1 MDFIMKTT
9 KIFLHSY
16 LCKILFVFIGEL
28 GKAPAAVD
36 DSLPVREPE
45 GATAM
50 PEEEDE
56 DLTSR
61 LEALRS
67 WWWIHHVIIAISKW
81 QTFLKN
87 SSCDRIVNSDALWI
101 LYVNY
106 HDNGWHLL
114 HFVLYRAHYNTLTFT
129 IYECSYWTSV
139 YMYRRLVSDK
149 KHHAKQKHF

>member
-1 MDFIMKTT
+1 M
-9 KIFLHSY
+9 S
-16 LCKILFVFIGEL
+16 LCTGEL

-67 WWWIHHVIIAISKW
+67 
-81 QTFLKN
+81 
-87 SSCDRIVNSDALWI
+87 
-101 LYVNY
+101 
-106 HDNGWHLL
+106 
-114 HFVLYRAHYNTLTFT
+114 
-129 IYECSYWTSV
+129 
-139 YMYRRLVSDK
+139 
-149 KHHAKQKHF
+149 